1 MPRSRVLKLAGLEG
15 LTACGQH
22 VAKPELGKLRAD
34 KGRAEGLALGFS
46 DAIGTASKNMNA
58 AMYHPK

>member
-1 MPRSRVLKLAGLEG
+1 M
-15 LTACGQH
+15 
-22 VAKPELGKLRAD
+22 AKPELGKLRAD

-46 DAIGTASKNMNA
+46 DAIGTASKNMNV